1 MCFSTEFVRFC
12 GTFFF
17 EWDIEL
23 TVDGQPATCNTSDL
37 NEELGQVCFFPF
49 LAYYGVLVWICHVF
63 FPSLVKPDRV
73 SNVIFCLICMSHN
86 FKLIIC

>member
-37 NEELGQVCFFPF
+37 NEELGQVCFFS
-49 LAYYGVLVWICHVF
+49 VF
-63 FPSLVKPDRV
+63 SILWSTSLDL
-73 SNVIFCLICMSHN
+73 SCIFSK
-86 FKLIIC
+86 FSKT